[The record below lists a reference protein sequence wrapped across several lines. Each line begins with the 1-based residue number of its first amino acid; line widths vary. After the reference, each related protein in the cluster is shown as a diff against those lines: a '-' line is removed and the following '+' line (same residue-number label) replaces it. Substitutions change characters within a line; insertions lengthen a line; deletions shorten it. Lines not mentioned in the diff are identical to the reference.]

1 MCVCMIYMYLY
12 MCVCVCVLQV
22 PRRSEHKCHV
32 VSSLLSRTRH
42 WIQRL
47 TRITSPP
54 EGGHLLW
61 KSERSLSSQKPGHS
75 IFCPYGEG
83 RMLHQITSQYVTD
96 PHPMRRAAWDS
107 KGTLWYSR
115 SAIQHIS
122 EYHVEYDKCVWFIFV
137 SQSRKWEGECRNQAG
152 GGEGREGRK
161 WSVLAHLV
169 FIILFLLWWNTITKS
184 NYGRKG
190 FL

>member
-1 MCVCMIYMYLY
+1 MCVCMICMYLY

-96 PHPMRRAAWDS
+96 PHQWGEQHETAREHFDIAAPQYSTFQNTMLNMISVCDSYLSVRAES
-107 KGTLWYSR
+107 GK
-115 SAIQHIS
+115 
-122 EYHVEYDKCVWFIFV
+122 V
-137 SQSRKWEGECRNQAG
+137 NAG
-152 GGEGREGRK
+152 IRREGGK
-161 WSVLAHLV
+161 GGKGGNGV
-169 FIILFLLWWNTITKS
+169 F
-184 NYGRKG
+184 
-190 FL
+190 